1 MNTMAIAGQPHILT
15 CMLEGSDPN
24 VELSYIWYIGT
35 RRIETGTN
43 PLYNIIPVIL
53 TDARS
58 DYRCAVHRSD
68 NNNLIAM
75 SPNTSLSITS
85 KSIHFI
91 ANDKLI

>member
-1 MNTMAIAGQPHILT
+1 MNTMAIAGQPHNLT

-24 VELSYIWYIGT
+24 VQLSYIWSMGT

-43 PLYNIIPVIL
+43 PQYNISSVIL

-58 DYRCAVHRSD
+58 DYRCAVYRND

-75 SPNTSLSITS
+75 SPYTSLSITS